1 MSINRSMDKEDMGCI
16 YNEVL
21 CCCVIT
27 KSCLTLATPLTIAHQ
42 VPLPMGFPRQEYWSG
57 LPFPSP
63 GDIPDPEIEPK
74 SPALACK
81 FFTTEPPGKPINRW
95 ILPFATIQINHEGI
109 ILKWSKSDNDKVCII
124 STACG
129 FFKQKQ
135 TNKKLSKNKPIDK
148 ENG

>member
-21 CCCVIT
+21 CCCVIS

-81 FFTTEPPGKPINRW
+81 FFTTEPPGKPINR
-95 ILPFATIQINHEGI
+95 
-109 ILKWSKSDNDKVCII
+109 
-124 STACG
+124 
-129 FFKQKQ
+129 
-135 TNKKLSKNKPIDK
+135 
-148 ENG
+148 